1 MQAMGDWW
9 NPLTWFDGDSGSA
22 SNDFP
27 TSGAIDWNLG
37 WNTDYQT
44 PGMSD
49 SDVKSWTDYVGSGG
63 SLVPGWYPNYVTN
76 TGTVPG
82 GTTTTSS
89 DFDLGDIF
97 GGITSALQGIGGV
110 FNTGLQ
116 AYANVQQLINAQN
129 PQDKIV
135 RPPGSNMVYIQ
146 RGTELIPLNTA
157 YPQIFGSAQF
167 QQAQQQDMF
176 NNIFKFGALALGGV
190 LLFKLVD
197 KKK

>member
-1 MQAMGDWW
+1 MGEWY
-9 NPLTWFDGDSGSA
+9 NPLTWFDSWGSGGS

-37 WNTDYQT
+37 GNTQYTT

-49 SDVKSWTDYVGSGG
+49 ADVKSWNDYVTIGG
-63 SLVPGWYPNYVTN
+63 TMVPNWYPNYAYS
-76 TGTVPG
+76 G
-82 GTTTTSS
+82 GTTTNTDTTSS

-97 GGITSALQGIGGV
+97 GNITDAIKGIGGV

-129 PQDKIV
+129 PQDQLV
-135 RPPGSNMVYIQ
+135 RPQGSNMVYVQ
-146 RGTELIPLNTA
+146 RGTDLIPLQTA
-157 YPQIFGSAQF
+157 YPQIFGGQQF

-176 NNIFKFGALALGGV
+176 NSIFKFGALALGGV